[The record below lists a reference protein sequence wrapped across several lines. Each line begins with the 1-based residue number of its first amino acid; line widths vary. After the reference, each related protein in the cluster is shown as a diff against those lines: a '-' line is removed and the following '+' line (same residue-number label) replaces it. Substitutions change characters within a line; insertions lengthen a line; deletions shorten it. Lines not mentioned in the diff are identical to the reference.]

1 MNLIKKNIHE
11 NSKLEILFVPITSIN
26 FVRVINNSNIR
37 SDQLENL
44 ENLQVKVIRGPAGPE
59 GRLPFSPPPPATT
72 TTTTVLLPPPP
83 PPSSPPPSTPPPAAH
98 LSRGGTKDS
107 IEFERKFPCNVE
119 RGRDHLR
126 TDHKRGTTFL
136 D

>member
-1 MNLIKKNIHE
+1 MHRPATAFAAPAVTAAAAAVADVVVVFDDVRKTTATRRLITKHKYTQE
-11 NSKLEILFVPITSIN
+11 GLK
-26 FVRVINNSNIR
+26 
-37 SDQLENL
+37 
-44 ENLQVKVIRGPAGPE
+44 GPAGPE